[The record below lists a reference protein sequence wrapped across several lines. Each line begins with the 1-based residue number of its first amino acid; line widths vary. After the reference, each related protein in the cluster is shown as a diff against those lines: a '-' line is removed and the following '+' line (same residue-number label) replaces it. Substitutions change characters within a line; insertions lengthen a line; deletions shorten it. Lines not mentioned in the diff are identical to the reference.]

1 MKQLSG
7 DNHNIIINVEYN
19 MKVEYNMDDN
29 SNKVNNNITSSALV
43 PELVL
48 NPDSIDVKQQ
58 DISVAGPVNIE
69 NSGLTEQEK
78 AVVKEFAQKIDIS
91 DSAQI
96 LQYGSGAQK
105 KIADF
110 SENALANVRTK
121 DMDEVGKMIT
131 DLVVELKDFSVDEE
145 SKGFFGLFKKAERS
159 INRLKAQYDS
169 AEQNV
174 DNICD
179 ILEGHKITLIK
190 DITMLDKMYEMNLA
204 YYKELS
210 MYILAGREK
219 LNEVINKKL
228 PALQEKA
235 KQSGKPEDAQAA
247 NYLADMCNRFDKKLH
262 DLELTRTISIQMGP
276 QIRMV
281 QSTDSIMVEKIQTS
295 LVNTIPL
302 WKNQMVLA
310 LGIAHSKSAI
320 QAQRQVTDITNQLL
334 RKNAEMLKTNAV
346 EAARESERGIV
357 DIETLRQTNQALI
370 ETLDEVLQIQ
380 RDGRAKRR
388 EAEKELVRIEDELKN
403 KLLSVRD
410 TTR

>member
-1 MKQLSG
+1 MDSES
-7 DNHNIIINVEYN
+7 NI
-19 MKVEYNMDDN
+19 N
-29 SNKVNNNITSSALV
+29 SSTLV
-43 PELVL
+43 PKLVL
-48 NPDSIDVKQQ
+48 NTDTINLKQEEL
-58 DISVAGPVNIE
+58 SVTEPIEEPANIE

-78 AVVKEFAQKIDIS
+78 TMVKEFAQKINIS
-91 DSAQI
+91 DSSLV
-96 LQYGSGAQK
+96 LQYGNAAQK

-121 DMDEVGKMIT
+121 DMNEVGKMIT
-131 DLVVELKDFSVDEE
+131 DLVVELKGFSAEDEP
-145 SKGFFGLFKKAERS
+145 KGFFGLFKRVEKQ
-159 INRLKAQYDS
+159 INHLKAQYDT
-169 AEQNV
+169 AEKNV
-174 DNICD
+174 DKICD

-219 LNEVINKKL
+219 LAEVINQEL
-228 PALQEKA
+228 PVLQEKA
-235 KQSGKPEDAQAA
+235 ENSGKPEDAQAA

-276 QIRMV
+276 QIRLV
-281 QSTDSIMVEKIQTS
+281 QSTDSIMAEKIQTS

-310 LGIAHSKSAI
+310 LGMAHSKSAI
-320 QAQRQVTDITNQLL
+320 QAQREVTDITNQLL
-334 RKNAEMLKTNAV
+334 RKNAEMLKTNTV

-357 DIETLRQTNQALI
+357 DIETLKHTNQALI
-370 ETLDEVLQIQ
+370 ETLDEVMQIQ
-380 RDGRAKRR
+380 HDGRVKRR

-410 TTR
+410 ATR